1 MLAKERLG
9 NQGLMD
15 TVDSPSPSWPLDHQ
29 DNLEYISPSR
39 RTFLI
44 VPSSAIQQ
52 LLPGGNQ
59 LFLKSG
65 MYRSLNVGIFFQTCN
80 TALSDRISICRQC
93 INVLIFSGREGSGG
107 FV

>member
-9 NQGLMD
+9 SQGLMD
-15 TVDSPSPSWPLDHQ
+15 TVDNPSPSWPLDHQ
-29 DNLEYISPSR
+29 NNLEYISPSR

-44 VPSSAIQQ
+44 VPSSATQQ

-59 LFLKSG
+59 FFLKLG
-65 MYRSLNVGIFFQTCN
+65 TFRSLNVGIFSQKCN
-80 TALSDRISICRQC
+80 TALSDRISTCRQC